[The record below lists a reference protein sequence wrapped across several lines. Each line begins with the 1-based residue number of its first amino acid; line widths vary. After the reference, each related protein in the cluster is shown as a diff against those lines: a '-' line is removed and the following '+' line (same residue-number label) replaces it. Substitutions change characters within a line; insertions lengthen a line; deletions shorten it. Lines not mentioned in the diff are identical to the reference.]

1 MLYIKIMKV
10 KDLIKC
16 LNELGWMEKRVRGS
30 HHQFKHL
37 DGKRTLTVP
46 IHSKEINEV
55 FAKAILKQAEDA
67 LKEN

>member
-1 MLYIKIMKV
+1 MLYLERMKV
-10 KDLIKC
+10 KDLVKR

-30 HHQFKHL
+30 HHQFKHP

-46 IHSKEINEV
+46 IHGKEINEV

-67 LKEN
+67 LKED